1 MLKSKK
7 EVIAKFARGAND
19 TGSPEVQV
27 ALLSDRITYLT
38 EHFKKHAKDNHGR
51 RGLLAM
57 VSRRRRLLEFL
68 KNEDVKR
75 YTTLINTLDLRK

>member
-7 EVIAKFARGAND
+7 DVITKFARGATD

-27 ALLSDRITYLT
+27 ALLSDRIAHLT
-38 EHFKKHAKDNHGR
+38 EHFKTHAKDNHGR

-57 VSRRRRLLEFL
+57 VSRRRSLLEYL
-68 KNEDVKR
+68 KKEDVKR
-75 YTTLINTLDLRK
+75 YSTLINTLDLRK